1 MGWPTKRPICSNGW
15 GISTARTK
23 RAPLQASNLTL
34 VDQEAR
40 HAVVT
45 IRDVAR
51 AANVSIST
59 VSHVLSGKRPTSGAT
74 RQRVEDVIQRLG
86 YRPNR
91 VAQSLVWR
99 RPFALGLIIPDITN
113 PYFPAF
119 ALGAEDFVRE
129 RGYTLVLGNSEYDS
143 NREASYLEL
152 VRSRQLAGAIY
163 CLGDEMSPILA
174 EIQRAVDEG
183 LAVVLVHSPMPSV
196 PTVSAD
202 NLQGGRLAAQH
213 LLDMGHAQIGIVSAL
228 PIDEGMADREAGFL
242 DLLRES
248 GRAVDRTAVPTMYGD
263 HQIEGGR
270 QATIDLLEHAPELT
284 AIFVLNDLMALG
296 ALEAARASG
305 RRVPADLS
313 IVGFDNIPF
322 AALANPPLT
331 TVGQPIRQL
340 GAQAAD
346 LLLRVIEHGPAS
358 TVDVTPTQPNV
369 LLPNELIVRGSTA
382 PAPA

>member
-1 MGWPTKRPICSNGW
+1 LSRPN
-15 GISTARTK
+15 
-23 RAPLQASNLTL
+23 
-34 VDQEAR
+34 
-40 HAVVT
+40 HAYRQTVT

-74 RQRVEDVIQRLG
+74 RRRVEDVIARLG

-113 PYFPAF
+113 PYFPAL
-119 ALGAEDFVRE
+119 ALGAEDWVRQ

-143 NREASYLEL
+143 EREAAYLEL
-152 VRSRQLAGAIY
+152 VRSQQLAGAIY
-163 CLGDEMSPILA
+163 CLGDETSPILP
-174 EIQRAVDEG
+174 ELQRAVAAG
-183 LAVVLVHSPMPSV
+183 LAVVLVHSPMASV
-196 PTVSAD
+196 PTVCAD

-213 LLDMGHAQIGIVSAL
+213 LLGLGHSKIGIVSAL
-228 PIDEGMADREAGFL
+228 PIDEGMADRERGFL
-242 DLLRES
+242 DALREA
-248 GRAVDRTAVPTMYGD
+248 GMVADRATVPTTFGN

-270 QATIDLLEHAPELT
+270 AATAELLSRHPELS
-284 AIFVLNDLMALG
+284 AVFVVNDLMALG
-296 ALEAARASG
+296 SLEAARGAG
-305 RRVPADLS
+305 RSIPDDLS

-331 TVGQPIRQL
+331 TVGQPIRRL
-340 GAQAAD
+340 GEQAAE
-346 LLLRVIEHGPAS
+346 LLLRVIEDGVS
-358 TVDVTPTQPNV
+358 TTVDAAVQPTV

-382 PAPA
+382 PAPGKT

>member
-1 MGWPTKRPICSNGW
+1 MGRYYCAVPELESRPG
-15 GISTARTK
+15 A
-23 RAPLQASNLTL
+23 
-34 VDQEAR
+34 
-40 HAVVT
+40 VT

-74 RQRVEDVIQRLG
+74 RERVEDVIRRLG

-119 ALGAEDFVRE
+119 ALGAEDRVRE
-129 RGYTLVLGNSEYDS
+129 RGYTLVLGNSEYDPE
-143 NREASYLEL
+143 REASYLEL
-152 VRSRQLAGAIY
+152 VRSQQLAGAIY

-174 EIQRAVDEG
+174 QIQRAVEEG
-183 LAVVLVHSPMPSV
+183 LALVLVHSPMPSV
-196 PTVSAD
+196 PTVCAD
-202 NLQGGRLAAQH
+202 NRQGGRLAAQYI
-213 LLDMGHAQIGIVSAL
+213 LDLGHRAIGIIGAL
-228 PIDEGMADREAGFL
+228 PLDEGMADREAGFL
-242 DLLRES
+242 DVLRET
-248 GRAVDRTAVPTMYGD
+248 GMAVDRTAVPSMYGN

-270 QATIDLLEHAPELT
+270 QATQELLEHAPDLT

-296 ALEAARASG
+296 TLEAVRASG
-305 RRVPADLS
+305 RRIPDDVS
-313 IVGFDNIPF
+313 VIGFDDIPF

-340 GAQAAD
+340 GEQAAD
-346 LLLRVIEHGPAS
+346 LLLSVIEDGVAPAE
-358 TVDVTPTQPNV
+358 VRQPNV

-382 PAPA
+382 PPRR